1 MYVEQDNKVHFDKSD
16 LIVPVIPSPFWE
28 KPSII
33 MTNPEVQIIAE
44 NCDNEKNAQA
54 GESDRLEHQPIFDTY
69 TGIDKNINDVIM
81 MLLENTNKSN
91 ESNHK

>member
-16 LIVPVIPSPFWE
+16 LIDPVIPSPFWK

-44 NCDNEKNAQA
+44 NCDNGKKC
-54 GESDRLEHQPIFDTY
+54 
-69 TGIDKNINDVIM
+69 TGR
-81 MLLENTNKSN
+81 
-91 ESNHK
+91 